1 MIKEKLFSVGI
12 KLLSNWFPEYAY
24 TLVKRK
30 LLIPNSSSARWAKE
44 SKRKLYRTKYGGI
57 RTYTTGGSLDA
68 RKNEGTDGQAG
79 NYIWLV
85 HGGGNA
91 HQFMPLIK
99 RLVQQGYTCIAIEF
113 LSAPSAQRRGE
124 QFVSLPNW
132 SNALDIATR
141 YLPAPSH
148 VITQGVGTSIVGNS
162 MWLSQYQGK
171 LTLVSP
177 VLDFY
182 QRLKQFIGENRL
194 PNMLLARMEKEV
206 FNNDRVRLKALS
218 VTRAIDNF
226 AGQLTV
232 FYSQADGTSTVDEIH
247 ALSVC
252 DNRKIVEFKGACTDR
267 MIKSRSLFLNISEQ
281 APSQSLSTAHG
292 Y

>member
-1 MIKEKLFSVGI
+1 MSEAKHFIFGI
-12 KLLSNWFPEYAY
+12 KLLSKWFPEYAY
-24 TLVKRK
+24 RLVKRK
-30 LLIPNSSSARWAKE
+30 LLTPSSSSVRWTKD
-44 SKRKLYRTKYGGI
+44 SKRKLYRTKYGCI
-57 RTYTTGGSLDA
+57 RTYTTGENNTSGGRQGGKES
-68 RKNEGTDGQAG
+68 

-85 HGGGNA
+85 HGWGNA

-99 RLVQQGYTCIAIEF
+99 RLVKQGYTCVAIEF
-113 LSAPSAQRRGE
+113 LSEPNERSHTGHRHSQSRNE

-141 YLPAPSH
+141 YLPEPSH

-182 QRLKQFIGENRL
+182 QRLQQFIRENRL
-194 PNMLLARMEKEV
+194 PKMLLARMEKEV
-206 FNNDRVRLKALS
+206 FVNDKVRLKALS

-226 AGQLTV
+226 AGQLAV

-247 ALSVC
+247 ALTVR
-252 DNRKIVEFKGACTDR
+252 DNRKVVEFKGACTNR
-267 MIKSRSLFLNISEQ
+267 MINSRSLLSNISE
-281 APSQSLSTAHG
+281 H
-292 Y
+292 